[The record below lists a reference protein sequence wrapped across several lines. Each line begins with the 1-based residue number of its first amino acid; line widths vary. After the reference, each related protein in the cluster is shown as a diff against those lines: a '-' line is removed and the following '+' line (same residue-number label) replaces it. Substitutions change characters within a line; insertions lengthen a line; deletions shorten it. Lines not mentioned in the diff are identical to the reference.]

1 MKSPAIPAL
10 IRCRRTGRAPLG
22 GPASPCLCSTRAG
35 TTCLRVRSPDGQH
48 QQGLVSREIGVGAA
62 PVLAGHAGIAHIHD
76 TSRLGVNDHDGLGVA
91 TSCDARWRQLS
102 QVQFKLS
109 IGSGPTEPTL
119 PDSESARASRSV
131 DSEIRCLAQKMLLW
145 LMTRA
150 PLLDVA
156 RPLTC
161 GLLFKICRDPINVH
175 EINIWYHCQNP

>member
-22 GPASPCLCSTRAG
+22 WPASPCLCSTRAG

-119 PDSESARASRSV
+119 PDSESARASPSRSV
-131 DSEIRCLAQKMLLW
+131 DSEIRC
-145 LMTRA
+145 RCYCHG
-150 PLLDVA
+150 D
-156 RPLTC
+156 
-161 GLLFKICRDPINVH
+161 
-175 EINIWYHCQNP
+175 

>member
-1 MKSPAIPAL
+1 MKSPVIPAL

-22 GPASPCLCSTRAG
+22 GPAHAYAA
-35 TTCLRVRSPDGQH
+35 TCLRVRSPDGQH

-76 TSRLGVNDHDGLGVA
+76 TSRLGVNHGLGVA

-131 DSEIRCLAQKMLLW
+131 DSEIRCLAQKMLL
-145 LMTRA
+145 
-150 PLLDVA
+150 
-156 RPLTC
+156 
-161 GLLFKICRDPINVH
+161 
-175 EINIWYHCQNP
+175 